1 MWTFPGIWHPIW
13 SKSILLSWQVVFNMG
28 GCFCWKFCGLTPF
41 LRGAWHAQPRFLLNM
56 RDSRRSKGRQTQ
68 GQKTLLPPKA
78 IRWPSG
84 EAKLQETLK
93 NWEESCPSKYAWL
106 AVLLTRKFSQSTW
119 GDFCLKKKSSGYKQN
134 LPYLLALSRHNLVGW
149 PGVSCRFCI
158 LATFLKTGRKF
169 RKLSLY
175 VYYHAAFSS
184 ILFCPKL
191 YMQIRSNFFFPAHC
205 FSLKHYNWIW
215 GVGFLVDFE
224 RNLYPFLEINTGA
237 EVRFLTIR
245 NKRLVSYWPW
255 PVCSPYPS

>member
-1 MWTFPGIWHPIW
+1 MWYVCLYICIHASIYVCVYVCMCVHSRCAQVSVYMCEHTCAMWTFPGIWHPIW

-41 LRGAWHAQPRFLLNM
+41 LQGAWHAQPRFFLNM

-119 GDFCLKKKSSGYKQN
+119 GDF
-134 LPYLLALSRHNLVGW
+134 V
-149 PGVSCRFCI
+149 
-158 LATFLKTGRKF
+158 
-169 RKLSLY
+169 
-175 VYYHAAFSS
+175 
-184 ILFCPKL
+184 
-191 YMQIRSNFFFPAHC
+191 
-205 FSLKHYNWIW
+205 
-215 GVGFLVDFE
+215 
-224 RNLYPFLEINTGA
+224 
-237 EVRFLTIR
+237 
-245 NKRLVSYWPW
+245 
-255 PVCSPYPS
+255 